1 MNEQDFQIY
10 GIINFTPAD
19 IVDTGAS
26 LESVDVRTIETLQA
40 FRTLIGKRIGLLH
53 NGLTTGNHRS
63 VEHPSGRAVDF
74 YFLDGAIDNSIINT
88 IVWGMIRSG
97 FNGIGVYWNGQAFSF
112 HGDLRENPAAWAGKK
127 SRIDDPWVY
136 NNLYFYP
143 L

>member
-1 MNEQDFQIY
+1 MNEQDFQTY
-10 GIINFTPAD
+10 GIIDFTPAD
-19 IVDTGAS
+19 IVSTGAS
-26 LESVDVRTIETLQA
+26 LESVDVRMIKILQA
-40 FRTLIGKRIGLLH
+40 FRTPIGKRIGLLY
-53 NGLTTGNHRS
+53 NGLTTGSHRS
-63 VEHPSGRAVDF
+63 IEHSSGRAVDF
-74 YFLDGAIDNSIINT
+74 YFLDGLTKDEINPV
-88 IVWGMIRSG
+88 VWVMIRSG